1 MFNSTVKTLVA
12 AAVLVGAGS
21 TAFASD
27 HIFANPNQN
36 LKSYVSLDLV
46 RATSAGTV
54 DVYELNADGRGELL
68 GSAAVHAGANT
79 NVKVQLKNNISQDVV
94 AVLNTGSVDAALEEI
109 ARID

>member
-27 HIFANPNQN
+27 HIFADANQD

-79 NVKVQLKNNISQDVV
+79 DVKVQLKNNISQDVV
-94 AVLNTGSVDAALEEI
+94 AVLTANGADVA
-109 ARID
+109 IDQIERN